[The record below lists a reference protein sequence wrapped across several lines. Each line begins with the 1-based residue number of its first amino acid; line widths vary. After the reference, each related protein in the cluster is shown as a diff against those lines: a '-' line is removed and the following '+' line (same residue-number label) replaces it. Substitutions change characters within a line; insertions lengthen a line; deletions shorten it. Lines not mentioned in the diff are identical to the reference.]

1 MEKPMHN
8 LSPTPLSIDEHP
20 DREMLLS
27 VISNMDTM
35 KSQLADMQRFVS
47 RRFDEISMEI
57 NATSQQLDMAE
68 EGMVGRF
75 GEILNVLSA
84 INFRGD
90 GGTAANTGV
99 ELEAVIKTTEDAAT
113 HIMDAA
119 ERISTRVSKCNLES
133 VEGRAAFLSQTEKDI
148 ESILLACSF
157 QDLTGQRIR
166 KILESIQTI
175 EDHISTTLDKLG
187 IHTDPDPMKGG
198 VRESTENHVT
208 SQHDIDALF
217 A

>member
-1 MEKPMHN
+1 MEQPVHS
-8 LSPTPLSIDEHP
+8 LVTAVPQQTSTDQAT
-20 DREMLLS
+20 LLS
-27 VISNMDTM
+27 LTHTVDAM
-35 KSQLADMQRFVS
+35 KSQLANMERFVS

-68 EGMVGRF
+68 EGLAGRF

-90 GGTAANTGV
+90 GATAANTGV

-119 ERISTRVSKCNLES
+119 ERISSRVSKSNLETPES
-133 VEGRAAFLSQTEKDI
+133 RANFLRQTEKDI

-175 EDHISTTLDKLG
+175 EDHISSTLDKLG
-187 IHTDPDPMKGG
+187 IHTEPDPMAGG
-198 VRESTENHVT
+198 IRESTENHVS
-208 SQHDIDALF
+208 SQNDIDALF